1 MIYTILYL
9 IKKDI
14 ILFIT
19 EAKANETFKQYLTQ
33 QPRLLKRAEYI
44 SYDKLL
50 WEGNNYGIIETVDK
64 NENTISKQKVS
75 LEELYDI
82 SQQIDKQLK
91 ERKNNIEISM

>member
-44 SYDKLL
+44 IVTT
-50 WEGNNYGIIETVDK
+50 NCYGKAIITV
-64 NENTISKQKVS
+64 
-75 LEELYDI
+75 L
-82 SQQIDKQLK
+82 
-91 ERKNNIEISM
+91 